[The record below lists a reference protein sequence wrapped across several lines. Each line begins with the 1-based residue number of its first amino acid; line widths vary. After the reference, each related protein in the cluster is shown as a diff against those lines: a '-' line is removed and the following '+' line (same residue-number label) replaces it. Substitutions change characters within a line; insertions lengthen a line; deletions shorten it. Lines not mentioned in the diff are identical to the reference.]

1 MKIHE
6 YQAKQLF
13 RKHGIRTPT
22 GVVIQNEGEIAEKL
36 ASLDTDIYVVKS
48 QIHAGGRGKGG
59 GVKLAKTA
67 AEAAELAKSML
78 GMTLVTH
85 QTGPEGKVVNTV
97 YVETGVDIAR
107 ELYLGLVLDRDT
119 SGVAIMMSTEGGTEI
134 EEVAEATPE
143 KIIKEFVDPRVGL
156 QAFQSRNLAKAL
168 GFTGKSVRELGTLL
182 NSLYEIFVSCDCAM
196 IEVNPLVVTGAGELV
211 VLDGKVT
218 FDDNALYRQKDIQAM
233 RDLTEEEPSEIEAS
247 KHGLSYIKL
256 DGDIGCLVNGAGLAM
271 ATMDIIK
278 QVGLEPANFL
288 DVGGSATTEKVTEA
302 FRIILADNVNAI
314 FVNIFGGIMKCDTIA
329 NGVIEAAKQV
339 GIDVPLVVRL
349 EGTNV
354 ELGKELLANSG
365 LPILSATTML
375 DGAEQVAAAV
385 GEA

>member
-6 YQAKQLF
+6 YQAKQIF
-13 RKHGIRTPT
+13 QKHGIRTPH
-22 GVVIQNEGEIAEKL
+22 GVVIQDAGEIESKIN
-36 ASLDTDIYVVKS
+36 SLDTPIYVVKA

-67 AEAAELAKSML
+67 GEAAELAHSIL
-78 GMTLVTH
+78 GMNLITH
-85 QTGPEGKVVNTV
+85 QTGPEGKTVNTV

-107 ELYLGLVLDRDT
+107 ELYLGMVLDRDT
-119 SGVAIMMSTEGGTEI
+119 SSVAIMMSTEGGTEI

-143 KIIKEFVDPRVGL
+143 KIVKEFVDPRVGL
-156 QAFQSRNLAKAL
+156 QGFQCRNLAKAL
-168 GFTGKSVRELGTLL
+168 GLTGSSVRELSKLL
-182 NSLYEIFVSCDCAM
+182 YALYGIFNQYDCSLL
-196 IEVNPLVVTGAGELV
+196 EVNPLVVTGAGELV

-218 FDDNALYRQKDIQAM
+218 FDDNAMFRQKGILEF
-233 RDLTEEEPSEIEAS
+233 RDLTEEEPSEIEAG
-247 KHGLSYIKL
+247 KFGLSYIKL

-271 ATMDIIK
+271 ATMDIVK
-278 QVGLEPANFL
+278 QVGQEPANFL

-302 FRIILADNVNAI
+302 FRIILADNVKAI

-329 NGVIEAAKQV
+329 NGVIAAAKEV

-354 ELGKELLANSG
+354 DLGKELLANSG
-365 LPILSATTML
+365 LPIISATTML
-375 DGAEQVAAAV
+375 DGAEKVASAV

>member
-6 YQAKQLF
+6 YQAKQIF
-13 RKHGIRTPT
+13 QKHGIRTPH
-22 GVVIQNEGEIAEKL
+22 GVVIQDAGEIESKIN
-36 ASLDTDIYVVKS
+36 SLDTPIYVVKA

-67 AEAAELAKSML
+67 SEAAELAHSIL
-78 GMTLVTH
+78 GMNLITH
-85 QTGPEGKVVNTV
+85 QTGPEGKTVNTV

-107 ELYLGLVLDRDT
+107 ELYLGMVLDRDT
-119 SGVAIMMSTEGGTEI
+119 SSVAIMMSTEGGTEI

-143 KIIKEFVDPRVGL
+143 KIVKEFVDPRVGL
-156 QAFQSRNLAKAL
+156 QGFQCRNLAKAL
-168 GFTGKSVRELGTLL
+168 GLTGGSVRELSKLL
-182 NSLYEIFVSCDCAM
+182 YALYGIFNQYDCSLL
-196 IEVNPLVVTGAGELV
+196 EVNPLVVTGAGELV

-218 FDDNALYRQKDIQAM
+218 FDDNAMFRQKGILEY
-233 RDLTEEEPSEIEAS
+233 RDLTEEEPSEIEAG
-247 KHGLSYIKL
+247 KFGLSYIKL

-271 ATMDIIK
+271 ATMDIVK
-278 QVGLEPANFL
+278 QVGQEPANFL

-302 FRIILADNVNAI
+302 FRIILADNVKAI

-329 NGVIEAAKQV
+329 NGVIAAAKEV
-339 GIDVPLVVRL
+339 GIDVPLIVRL

-354 ELGKELLANSG
+354 DLGKELLANSG
-365 LPILSATTML
+365 LPIISATTML
-375 DGAEQVAAAV
+375 DGAEKVASAV